1 MANFD
6 FNNRTLYHGR
16 PLTETFKIAPMV
28 IEDRKTAISMGMDGE
43 FMETFKSKVHGNR
56 PVLVSFIEV
65 PEEEFDDYMKTSYRD
80 QVNDFFDEYGEK
92 SYKEKYSRCI
102 LENGL
107 RCLTRNCCGSCKRR
121 LYPDKPEL
129 SEDENPY
136 LKDIREKNC
145 FTSYEELVE
154 DGYEGATVQN
164 EAEIR
169 ILYEEL
175 LDAAKKVANYYPS
188 VIQYTIEGYNKREI
202 IGKLGLE
209 DNSSNYRKIDKALK
223 FAHDYLTE

>member
-1 MANFD
+1 MHFYY
-6 FNNRTLYHGR
+6 FSESQFQFLPVYHRSYTRAREFTYFSLLKEFCKRVR
-16 PLTETFKIAPMV
+16 PLLLF
-28 IEDRKTAISMGMDGE
+28 
-43 FMETFKSKVHGNR
+43 
-56 PVLVSFIEV
+56 EV

-92 SYKEKYSRCI
+92 SYKEKYSRCV

-154 DGYEGATVQN
+154 DGYEGASVQN
-164 EAEIR
+164 EAEVLL
-169 ILYEEL
+169 LYHEL
-175 LDAAKKVANYYPS
+175 LEAARKVDTYYPS
-188 VIQYTIEGYNKREI
+188 VIRFKIEGYSKKEI
-202 IGKLGLE
+202 IQKLGFE
-209 DNSSNYRKIDKALK
+209 DNSSSYRKVNKALQ
-223 FAHDYLTE
+223 FAHDYLAD